1 VYAQGGCITR
11 IATAGPAIT
20 SRESPTQPQ
29 VLVVHATSPPRSF
42 VSGLGAVS
50 SANTLNSVA
59 RPGDY
64 DTITFSGFG
73 SWGKDASDALPRF
86 VSVNVSL
93 AAGAP
98 YVGLLVYQNP
108 NALSNLVL
116 FGGNNKTRRRYPA
129 VIRDEG
135 STDPPCTPPY
145 VGSSDKASRR
155 WRLEVSRARLTQ
167 PLREAPPT
175 AEPQRYRP
183 LPALPAH

>member
-11 IATAGPAIT
+11 IATAGAAIT

-29 VLVVHATSPPRSF
+29 ILVVHATSPPRSF
-42 VSGLGAVS
+42 VSSLGAVS
-50 SANTLNSVA
+50 ASNTLNSVA

-64 DTITFSGFG
+64 DIITFSGFG
-73 SWGKDASDALPRF
+73 SGHRMRPMPCHASG
-86 VSVNVSL
+86 VSMFHSQR
-93 AAGAP
+93 AHPMSGFWSIRTP
-98 YVGLLVYQNP
+98 D
-108 NALSNLVL
+108 ALSNVVL
-116 FGGNNKTRRRYPA
+116 SGGNNKTRRRYPA

-135 STDPPCTPPY
+135 STDPPCTPPD